1 MVWLEPTTCRVR
13 LIADAV
19 EVVPPRRVP
28 RSLMTYPLATARVV
42 AAPVTGPAPVPIS
55 AGLMGAEGAD
65 GGSPHPAI
73 RVARARRAALQWRRS
88 AGNGW
93 TEARPRLTGR
103 VGDEGCT
110 AASLSGRD
118 GWEPTFVRM
127 IAGGRQADFKWA
139 SG

>member
-1 MVWLEPTTCRVR
+1 MVWLVPTTCRVR
-13 LIADAV
+13 LTAYAV
-19 EVVPPRRVP
+19 EIVPPGRVP
-28 RSLMTYPLATARVV
+28 RSLMMYPVATARAV

-55 AGLMGAEGAD
+55 AGLIDAEGAD

-73 RVARARRAALQWRRS
+73 SVATARRAVLQRRRP

-103 VGDEGCT
+103 AGNEGCT
-110 AASLSGRD
+110 AASLSGMSR
-118 GWEPTFVRM
+118 
-127 IAGGRQADFKWA
+127 